1 VRRQWR
7 TIFTAFITSLQEA
20 SMDGTGTGNAAI
32 YSSMIRGGKNTYFV
46 DVREAKNGKKYL
58 SISETHID
66 GEEKKRATMRVFSD
80 SVEPFRQAVEEAVQA
95 IAA

>member
-1 VRRQWR
+1 
-7 TIFTAFITSLQEA
+7 
-20 SMDGTGTGNAAI
+20 MDTNSTPAI

-58 SISETHID
+58 ALSETHFE
-66 GEEKKRATMRVFSD
+66 GEERKRSTMRIFGE
-80 SVEPFRQAVEEAVQA
+80 SVEPFRQAVEEAVTA

>member
-1 VRRQWR
+1 
-7 TIFTAFITSLQEA
+7 
-20 SMDGTGTGNAAI
+20 MDTNNAPAI

-58 SISETHID
+58 SLSETHFD
-66 GEEKKRATMRVFSD
+66 GEDRKRSTMRIFSE
-80 SVEPFRQAVEEAVQA
+80 SIEPFRQAVEEAVSA